1 MAHTCGCC
9 STTADHGTTK
19 TIGTIEGTQRVGD
32 VARDYPG
39 TVALMTELGVNH
51 CCGAHLTLAEA
62 SAAAGIALDGL
73 LDALNERARAA
84 S

>member
-39 TVALMTELGVNH
+39 TQEEPT
-51 CCGAHLTLAEA
+51 T
-62 SAAAGIALDGL
+62 AAGGHH
-73 LDALNERARAA
+73 
-84 S
+84 